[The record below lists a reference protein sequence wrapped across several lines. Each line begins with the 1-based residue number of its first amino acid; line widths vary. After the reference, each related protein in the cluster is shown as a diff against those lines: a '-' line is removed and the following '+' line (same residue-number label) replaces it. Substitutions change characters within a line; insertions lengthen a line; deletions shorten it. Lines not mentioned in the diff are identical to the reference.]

1 MNEPEILLHL
11 LEHLDKTAQNDQ
23 AGRATEIIIES
34 IMKASREERIDDPA
48 VWVVAFQCAQDL
60 LYEVSQKWVAST
72 PS

>member
-1 MNEPEILLHL
+1 MNNPDTLLQL
-11 LEHLDKTAQNDQ
+11 FEHLDKTGQNDQ

-48 VWVVAFQCAQDL
+48 VWLVAFQCVQDL
-60 LYEVSQKWVAST
+60 LYEVSQKWAAST